1 MAKKVLVIGAGKR
14 VKEGII
20 PALFC
25 LQDEFEIEAVYT
37 RSIKTLSLF
46 NDSWKKKTI
55 NDLAEID
62 FKKISYIFVAVTISE
77 VPNVLKKLANY
88 QTSHI
93 TIFLDTPV
101 LPHTK
106 LGASKYFKNFKNVL
120 VPEDSIALPSFKL
133 AKKIIDE
140 GKIGKLKRIYIFHEG
155 YRYHALAALKFLT
168 SSSHVK
174 KITNKVWSKKA
185 DCVEWDFYF
194 KNVRATM
201 LDPRDYNTGR
211 FLIAGEKGLI
221 ADYNLTGE
229 NTYKIEYVVED
240 GSYRGLKL
248 NGQKVEAD
256 RLDKLYTK
264 YISDD
269 LYKKSPMNSMKIRG
283 IMEILSGVDKGDKK
297 YFYSAKTGI
306 YDILAIM
313 IAEKFGYFRDFSFG
327 KISSFSILTKMLSK
341 VFPK

>member
-1 MAKKVLVIGAGKR
+1 MLKKILVIGSGKR

-25 LQDEFEIEAVYT
+25 LQNEFEIEAVYS
-37 RSIKTLSLF
+37 RSIKTISLF
-46 NDSWKKKTI
+46 NDTWKKKTI
-55 NDLAEID
+55 DDLRGVD
-62 FKKISYIFVAVTISE
+62 FKKLSYIFIAVTLSE
-77 VPNVLKKLANY
+77 VPKVLKKLSDFD
-88 QTSHI
+88 TSHI
-93 TIFLDTPV
+93 TVFLDTPV

-133 AKKIIDE
+133 AKKLIGE

-168 SSSHVK
+168 SSNVK

-185 DCVEWDFYF
+185 DCIEWDFHF

-201 LDPRDYNTGR
+201 LDPRDYNAGR
-211 FLIAGEKGLI
+211 FLIVGEKGMI
-221 ADYNLTGE
+221 ADYNLTGA
-229 NTYKIEYVVED
+229 NTYRIEYIVEN
-240 GSYRGLKL
+240 GNYRGLKL

-256 RLDKLYTK
+256 NLDKLFLK
-264 YISDD
+264 NVSDD
-269 LYKKSPMNSMKIRG
+269 LYKKSVMNSMKIRG
-283 IMEILSGVDKGDKK
+283 IMEILNGVDKGDKK

-313 IAEKFGYFRDFSFG
+313 ISEKFGYFRDFSFG
-327 KISSFSILTKMLSK
+327 KISSFALLAKMLSK
-341 VFPK
+341 VLPK